1 MAEFRDNPE
10 FRARM
15 ESAVR
20 EGCTAYL
27 LILSRALRAQL
38 SKPGTGRIYRRA
50 NARTRAMRRARTVEA
65 VEAVERRFRQ
75 PRNLREAGFHR
86 ASRPGEPPAVDTG
99 TLRRSW
105 QIGRT
110 NIPGGASVPA
120 DIGAPAGAGDS
131 GRRRGKNVTG
141 RVVLV
146 AGTGKTIAFQYGS
159 ALRYATIE
167 WGGGQG
173 NRIAARPYIR
183 PTLDAVRDL
192 FAPTV
197 ERAIA
202 RHFPPGGAGKGL
214 TQIVR

>member
-1 MAEFRDNPE
+1 MSEFRDNPE

-15 ESAVR
+15 EAAVR
-20 EGCTAYL
+20 EGVAAYL
-27 LILSRALRAQL
+27 LILSRAIRAQL
-38 SKPGTGRIYRRA
+38 SKPGSGRLYRRG

-110 NIPGGASVPA
+110 NIPGGINVPN
-120 DIGAPAGAGDS
+120 DGGAPPGGDGGK

-141 RVVLV
+141 KVVLV
-146 AGTGKTIAFQYGS
+146 SGTGKTIQFQYGS

-167 WGGGQG
+167 WGGGG
-173 NRIAARPYIR
+173 VAARPYIR
-183 PTLDAVRDL
+183 PVLAAVRDL
-192 FAPTV
+192 FGPTV
-197 ERAIA
+197 QRAIA
-202 RHFPPGGAGKGL
+202 RNFPPGGAGAGL
-214 TQIVR
+214 SATVQ